1 MILRGNKQRRNRAA
15 ILLRH
20 TEHKK
25 KQKMKKHKRLAI
37 VNGGMKFYALAVVAV
52 AALTACVN
60 DGAGDVMNHETAEV
74 QMTFTP
80 YEVEPMTRTDGFT
93 RAAVAD
99 YATRLDVWLYEGD
112 TEVQAVHQQSTDE
125 GFASLSVRLDK
136 RKTYTVY
143 AVAHKAAGAATLSD
157 GVVSWPD
164 DKVTHSFFYSQSFS
178 PATTTTL
185 NCMMERIVGNFRLE
199 ITDEVPADVARM
211 TVDVGVSPT
220 QWNVSGY
227 GANAV
232 GRVSSFTPTV
242 GSSPTLSVF
251 MLAGSEEEKR
261 DVTVTAYDGEDAVVQ
276 QRVFEDV
283 PIRAGYRSTYRGAF
297 FTDADEVM
305 TFTVS
310 DWMDY
315 ETVDF

>member
-1 MILRGNKQRRNRAA
+1 MNERKTLMTVSWGF
-15 ILLRH
+15 
-20 TEHKK
+20 
-25 KQKMKKHKRLAI
+25 
-37 VNGGMKFYALAVVAV
+37 MKFHALAVVAL
-52 AALTACVN
+52 AALTACTN
-60 DGAGDVMNHETAEV
+60 DGAGEVMNHETTEV
-74 QMTFTP
+74 RMTFSP
-80 YEVEPMTRTDGFT
+80 YDVEPMTRTDGVT

-99 YATRLDVWLYEGD
+99 YATRLDVWIYDGD

-143 AVAHKAAGAATLSD
+143 AVAHKAAGAATLSN

-164 DKVTHSFFYSQSFS
+164 DKVTHSFFYSQTFS

-185 NCMMERIVGNFRLE
+185 NCLMERIVGNFRLE
-199 ITDEVPADVARM
+199 IADKVPEGVARM

-220 QWNVSGY
+220 RWNVAGY
-227 GANAV
+227 GENAV
-232 GRVSSFTPTV
+232 SRVSSFTPAV

-251 MLAGSEEEKR
+251 LLAGSEEEKR
-261 DVTVTAYDGEDAVVQ
+261 DITVTAYDGEDAVVQ
-276 QRVFEDV
+276 QRVFSDV

-297 FTDADEVM
+297 FTEADEMM
-305 TFTVS
+305 TFTVN

>member
-1 MILRGNKQRRNRAA
+1 
-15 ILLRH
+15 
-20 TEHKK
+20 
-25 KQKMKKHKRLAI
+25 MKKHKRLAI
-37 VNGGMKFYALAVVAV
+37 VNGGIKFYALAVVAV
-52 AALTACVN
+52 AMLTACTN
-60 DGAGDVMNHETAEV
+60 DGAGEVMNHETAEV
-74 QMTFTP
+74 RMTFSP
-80 YEVEPMTRTDGFT
+80 YDVEPMTRADGASGFT

-99 YATRLDVWLYEGD
+99 YATRLDVWIYDGD

-143 AVAHKAAGAATLSD
+143 AVAHKAGGAATLSN

-185 NCMMERIVGNFRLE
+185 NCLMERIVGNFRLE
-199 ITDEVPADVARM
+199 ITDKVPEAVTRM

-220 QWNVSGY
+220 RWNVAGY
-227 GANAV
+227 GENAV
-232 GRVSSFTPTV
+232 SRVSSFTPAV
-242 GSSPTLSVF
+242 GSSPMLSVF
-251 MLAGSEEEKR
+251 LLAGSDEEKR
-261 DVTVTAYDGEDAVVQ
+261 DVTVTAYDATDAVVQ
-276 QRVFEDV
+276 QRVFSDV

-297 FTDADEVM
+297 FTSGVVTM
-305 TFTVS
+305 TFTTN

-315 ETVDF
+315 EMVDF

>member
-1 MILRGNKQRRNRAA
+1 M
-15 ILLRH
+15 
-20 TEHKK
+20 
-25 KQKMKKHKRLAI
+25 KMKHEMNECKVLTV
-37 VNGGMKFYALAVVAV
+37 VNGGGYFMRLNALLMVAV
-52 AALTACVN
+52 AALTACTN
-60 DGAGDVMNHETAEV
+60 GGAGEVLNNETAEV
-74 QMTFTP
+74 RMTFSP
-80 YEVEPMTRTDGFT
+80 YDVEPMT

-99 YATRLDVWLYEGD
+99 YTTRLDVWLYEGD

-125 GFASLSVRLDK
+125 GFASLSVRLE
-136 RKTYTVY
+136 RAKTYTVY

-164 DKVTHSFFYSQSFS
+164 DKVTHSFFYSQTFS

-199 ITDEVPADVARM
+199 ITDAVPEGVVKIAINMGESPTRWDVA
-211 TVDVGVSPT
+211 
-220 QWNVSGY
+220 GY
-227 GANAV
+227 GVNDV
-232 GRVSSFTPTV
+232 ERVSTFTTAT
-242 GSSPTLSVF
+242 GATPTLSVF
-251 MLAGSEEEKR
+251 LLAGGEEEKR
-261 DVTVTAYDGEDAVVQ
+261 DITVTAYDGEDAVVQ

-297 FTDADEVM
+297 FTEADEVM
-305 TFTVS
+305 IFTVN